1 MKTLIIFI
9 LALITITL
17 GCERMPSLP
26 PDTQAPAP
34 EITIGVHVPLTG
46 TWGEVYGLP
55 MKRGFELARKEIN
68 ASSLLQ
74 GLHLSFITIDD
85 QSTPDGATRAVQELV
100 DHGVP
105 AIVGLGISSHLV
117 EAAPIAQANGVIA
130 FSSLSS
136 AAGLSQIGDFVF
148 RTPLALDRL
157 IPPSIA
163 VTHEKLSYQTAALI
177 YDAIDVYSTSS
188 NVEIDKA
195 LTANGVEILTTQT
208 FQTGD
213 TDFTE
218 QLEAIKTLAPDVI
231 FVSGL
236 SAEIVEILIEGHD
249 LDIPDTVDIIVPEMS
264 ADEMRKAG
272 SAAEGV
278 ITILSW
284 SDLTDTPGN
293 SDFIASYQSEY
304 GIAPEPWAAQSYATV
319 YILVNAITEA
329 RSTAPAAIR
338 DALAATQDF
347 PTILGNFSFDPNG
360 EAIYDPIVLRVS
372 DGELHLF
379 E

>member
-249 LDIPDTVDIIVPEMS
+249 LERDT
-264 ADEMRKAG
+264 
-272 SAAEGV
+272 
-278 ITILSW
+278 T
-284 SDLTDTPGN
+284 
-293 SDFIASYQSEY
+293 
-304 GIAPEPWAAQSYATV
+304 
-319 YILVNAITEA
+319 
-329 RSTAPAAIR
+329 
-338 DALAATQDF
+338 
-347 PTILGNFSFDPNG
+347 
-360 EAIYDPIVLRVS
+360 
-372 DGELHLF
+372 
-379 E
+379 